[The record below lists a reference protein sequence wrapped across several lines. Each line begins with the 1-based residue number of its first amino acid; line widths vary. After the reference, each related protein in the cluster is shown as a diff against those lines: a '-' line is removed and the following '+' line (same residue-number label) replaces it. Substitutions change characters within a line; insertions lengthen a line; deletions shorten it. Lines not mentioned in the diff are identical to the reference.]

1 MQKINELQL
10 AKELIRFPTVT
21 PIDAGVMKFLEKKLK
36 KLRFKT
42 KILEFK
48 EKGFK
53 PVKNL
58 YARLG
63 SKKPNFCYAGHLDV
77 VPPGNIKDWTVNP
90 FRPSIKK
97 GYLIGRGANDMK
109 SSIAAFVSAVSIF
122 LSKNKKFNGSISL
135 LITGDEEGDA
145 VNGTKKV
152 VEYLKRKKEKINFCL
167 VGEPTNPNRLGEMIK
182 IGRRG
187 SLTGKLT
194 IFGIQGHVA
203 YPHRANNPSTII
215 VKILNELKNIQFDK
229 GTKNFQPTNL
239 EVTKINI
246 NNTADNVIP
255 AKAEATFNIRFN
267 NKHSSTS
274 IKKRLNRIF
283 TKINNKYKSKFKI
296 DYRVSG
302 EAFLTKPDKTTYMIQ
317 NTIKKIT
324 KIKPKFSTTGGT
336 SDLRFI
342 KAISPGLEFG
352 LVGRTMH
359 RVDEVVSLKDLKNLS
374 KIYQNILQN
383 YFK

>member
-10 AKELIRFPTVT
+10 AKELIRFPSIT
-21 PIDAGVMKFLEKKLK
+21 PVDAGVMKFLEKKLK
-36 KLRFKT
+36 KLGFKT

-48 EKGFK
+48 EKGYR

-63 SKKPNFCYAGHLDV
+63 NKDPNFMFAGHVDI
-77 VPPGNIKDWTVNP
+77 VPPGNTENWTTNP
-90 FRPSIKK
+90 FRPSIRK

-109 SSIAAFVSAVSIF
+109 SSIAAFISALSLF

-152 VEYLKRKKEKINFCL
+152 VEYLKKKREKINFCL
-167 VGEPTNPNRLGEMIK
+167 VGEPTNPNKLGEMIK

-187 SLTGKLT
+187 SLTGNLT
-194 IFGIQGHVA
+194 IFGLQGHVA
-203 YPHRANNPSTII
+203 YPQRAINPSTII
-215 VKILNELKNIQFDK
+215 VKILKELKEIIFDK

-267 NKHSSTS
+267 NKHSSNS
-274 IKKRLNRIF
+274 IKRKLNKIF
-283 TKINNKYKSKFKI
+283 VKINKKNKSKFKVN
-296 DYRVSG
+296 YRVSG
-302 EAFLTKPDKTTYMIQ
+302 EAFLTKPNKTTYMIQ
-317 NTIKKIT
+317 NIIKKVT
-324 KIKPKFSTTGGT
+324 KIKPKLSTTGGT

-342 KAISPGLEFG
+342 KKISPGLEFG
-352 LVGRTMH
+352 LVGKTMH
-359 RVDEVVSLKDLKNLS
+359 KVNEAVSLKDLKNLT
-374 KIYQNILQN
+374 KIYKIILQN

>member
-1 MQKINELQL
+1 MLCH
-10 AKELIRFPTVT
+10 RVT
-21 PIDAGVMKFLEKKLK
+21 L
-36 KLRFKT
+36 
-42 KILEFK
+42 
-48 EKGFK
+48 
-53 PVKNL
+53 
-58 YARLG
+58 
-63 SKKPNFCYAGHLDV
+63 
-77 VPPGNIKDWTVNP
+77 KDWTINP
-90 FRPSIKK
+90 FKPSIKK
-97 GYLIGRGANDMK
+97 GHLIGRGANDMK
-109 SSIAAFVSAVSIF
+109 SSIAAFVSAVSVF
-122 LSKNKKFNGSISL
+122 LSKKRKFNGSISL

-194 IFGIQGHVA
+194 IFGLQGHVA

-215 VKILNELKNIQFDK
+215 VKILKELKDIKFDK

-239 EVTKINI
+239 EITKINI
-246 NNTADNVIP
+246 NNNADNVIP
-255 AKAEATFNIRFN
+255 ATAEATFNVRFN

-274 IKKRLNRIF
+274 IKKRLNKIF
-283 TKINNKYKSKFKI
+283 IKFNKRYKSKFKVN
-296 DYRVSG
+296 YRVSG
-302 EAFLTKPDKTTYMIQ
+302 EAFLTKPNKTTYMIQ
-317 NTIKKIT
+317 NIIKKIT
-324 KIKPKFSTTGGT
+324 KINPKLSTTGGT

-342 KAISPGLEFG
+342 KTISPGLEFG
-352 LVGRTMH
+352 LVGKTMH
-359 RVDEVVSLKDLKNLS
+359 KIDEAVSLKDLKNLT